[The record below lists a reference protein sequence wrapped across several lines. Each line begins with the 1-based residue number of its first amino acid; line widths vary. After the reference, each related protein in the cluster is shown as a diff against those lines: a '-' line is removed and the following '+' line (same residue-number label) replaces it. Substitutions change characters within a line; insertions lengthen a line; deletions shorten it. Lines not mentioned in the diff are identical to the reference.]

1 MRHESV
7 PMSRNAFNALAMV
20 AFLFVVMLWNDAAFA
35 AATKVGDSVSRV
47 SNNISP
53 TLNFINWIAFISGA
67 MCVVVS
73 LSKLKNHIIK
83 PDQVPLSQGLWF
95 MFGGGLLVS
104 VPSVI
109 GMLQRTLKLDSS
121 QSVTVGAT
129 SFALSGGGVGLDG
142 MMINFIKNV
151 QQPMYFLLTVLGA
164 ALGAFFLVTG
174 LLRMAKGAT
183 QDGPRGSLGAGTIGR
198 IVIGAI
204 LLSFAPSIDMITSTL
219 FGSGVVQFSGLNI
232 PGVDAGALSQAK
244 NAVGAVLTF
253 IQIVGGIAFMRG
265 FLMLR
270 ALADGG
276 GGGVSTSAAFT
287 HIIGGSAALN
297 ISTVLNLFQNTFCDG
312 ACSPLTFS

>member
-1 MRHESV
+1 MRCKSM
-7 PMSRNAFNALAMV
+7 PLSRNAYNALATF
-20 AFLFVVMLWNDAAFA
+20 AFLFVILIWNDAAFA
-35 AATKVGDSVSRV
+35 ASGKISDSILSVSD
-47 SNNISP
+47 NINP

-67 MCVVVS
+67 MCIVIS
-73 LSKLKNHIIK
+73 LVKLKNHIIK

-104 VPSVI
+104 LPAVI
-109 GMLQRTLKLDSS
+109 GMLQRTLKLDFA
-121 QSVTVGAT
+121 QGATVGAT
-129 SFALSGGGVGLDG
+129 SFVLSGGGVGLDG

-164 ALGAFFLVTG
+164 ALGAFFLITG

-198 IVIGAI
+198 IIVGSI
-204 LLSFAPSIDMITSTL
+204 LISLAPSIDVITSTL
-219 FGSGVVQFSGLNI
+219 FGTGVVQFSGLNI

-312 ACSPLTFS
+312 ACSPLTFT